1 MTVPPPP
8 PPPASPPSFEA
19 AGRAPVTCFKHGD
32 RPTKISCSRCGRP
45 ICPDCMHDAP
55 VGFQCPVCVKEGRT
69 AAPRTVTGAR
79 LVGRPGL
86 VSYGLVAANIL
97 VYLLHGNGE
106 AHRADWA
113 LWPIGV
119 KHNDDFYRL
128 FTAGFVH
135 FGILHIALNMFVLA
149 TVGPQLEALL
159 GRWRFAALYF
169 VSLAGSSA
177 LSYLL
182 LPINSIAGGASG
194 AIFGLMGGLFVV
206 ARRMRLDTRQL
217 NGWIAYSL
225 VFSFLPGLNVDWRGH
240 IGGLITGAAVTY
252 GLVHAPQRYRGLVQA
267 GAVLAGLLV
276 AIAVIAI
283 RTATFPA
290 LTG

>member
-1 MTVPPPP
+1 
-8 PPPASPPSFEA
+8 
-19 AGRAPVTCFKHGD
+19 
-32 RPTKISCSRCGRP
+32 
-45 ICPDCMHDAP
+45 MHEAP

-69 AAPRTVTGAR
+69 STPRTVTGAR
-79 LVGRPGL
+79 MVHKPGI
-86 VSYGLVAANIL
+86 VSYVLVAANIL
-97 VYLLHGNGE
+97 VYLVHGNGE
-106 AHRADWA
+106 AHHADWA
-113 LWPIGV
+113 LWPVFV
-119 KHNDDFYRL
+119 KASDEYYRL

-135 FGILHIALNMFVLA
+135 FSILHIGLNMFVLA

-182 LPINSIAGGASG
+182 LPIGTIAGGASG

-206 ARRMRLDTRQL
+206 ARRMNLDTRQL
-217 NGWIAYSL
+217 NGWILYSL

-252 GLVHAPQRYRGLVQA
+252 GLVHAARRRRTLVQV
-267 GAVLAGLLV
+267 GSVLAGLLV
-276 AIAVIAI
+276 AVAVIAI
-283 RTATFPA
+283 RTATFPPV
-290 LTG
+290 TG

>member
-1 MTVPPPP
+1 
-8 PPPASPPSFEA
+8 
-19 AGRAPVTCFKHGD
+19 
-32 RPTKISCSRCGRP
+32 
-45 ICPDCMHDAP
+45 MHDAP
-55 VGFQCPVCVKEGRT
+55 VGFQCPVCVKEGRSS
-69 AAPRTVTGAR
+69 APRTVSGAR
-79 LVGRPGL
+79 LVHRPGI
-86 VSYGLVAANIL
+86 VSYVLVAANIL
-97 VYLLHGNGE
+97 VYLLHGNGQ
-106 AHRADWA
+106 AHQADWA
-113 LWPIGV
+113 LWPVGV
-119 KHNDDFYRL
+119 KYSDQYYRL

-135 FGILHIALNMFVLA
+135 FSILHIGLNMLVLA

-159 GRWRFAALYF
+159 GRWRFAALYL

-182 LPINSIAGGASG
+182 LPVGTIAGGASG

-206 ARRMRLDTRQL
+206 ARRMNLDTRQL
-217 NGWIAYSL
+217 NGWIIYSL

-252 GLVHAPQRYRGLVQA
+252 GLVHAPRRHRTWIQA

-276 AIAVIAI
+276 AVAAIAI

-290 LTG
+290 R

>member
-1 MTVPPPP
+1 
-8 PPPASPPSFEA
+8 
-19 AGRAPVTCFKHGD
+19 
-32 RPTKISCSRCGRP
+32 
-45 ICPDCMHDAP
+45 MHEAP
-55 VGFQCPVCVKEGRT
+55 VGFQCPVCVKEGRSS
-69 AAPRTVTGAR
+69 APRTVSGAR
-79 LVGRPGL
+79 MVAKPGI
-86 VSYGLVAANIL
+86 VSYALVAANVL
-97 VYLLHGNGE
+97 VYLLHGSGT
-106 AHRADWA
+106 AHSNDWA
-113 LWPIGV
+113 LSPAAIHGGEY
-119 KHNDDFYRL
+119 YRL
-128 FTAGFVH
+128 VTAGFVH

-149 TVGPQLEALL
+149 TVGPQLEAML
-159 GRWRFAALYF
+159 GRSRFAALYA
-169 VSLAGSSA
+169 VSLLGSSA

-182 LPINSIAGGASG
+182 LPTGDVLQGRPGAIAGGASG

-267 GAVLAGLLV
+267 GAVLGGLVV
-276 AIAVIAI
+276 AVAVIAV

-290 LTG
+290 SAG